1 MSTFLATH
9 KLGIRFGISA
19 LVLAVWTMDL
29 GRASAQGF
37 TPGRY
42 GIGTPA
48 EAELIAALDVDV
60 RADGHG
66 LPAGTGNYEAGAVL
80 FSQLCVDCHGEN
92 LLGGRER
99 GGALIGGRG
108 TLTSEYPRRT
118 VESYWPYATI
128 LFDYIRRAMPYPS
141 PGGLEPSQVYSVIAY
156 VLGKANIIE
165 KSMVIGAD
173 NLAAI
178 EMPNRDG
185 FRSDWQPEMFR

>member
-1 MSTFLATH
+1 MSIFPATH
-9 KLGIRFGISA
+9 KTAVAAGFCAMLVVWGFGA
-19 LVLAVWTMDL
+19 A
-29 GRASAQGF
+29 AQGF

-42 GIGTPA
+42 GVGTPA
-48 EAELIAALDVDV
+48 TPELIAALDVDV

-66 LPAGTGNYEAGAVL
+66 LPAGRGTYEDGAVL
-80 FSQLCVDCHGEN
+80 FSQLCQNCHGEN

-118 VESYWPYATI
+118 VESYWPFATT

-141 PGGLEPSQVYSVIAY
+141 PGVLQPDQVYSVIAFI
-156 VLGKANIIE
+156 LGEANIIE
-165 KSMVIGAD
+165 KSTAVGDD

-178 EMPNRDG
+178 EMPNRNG
-185 FRSDWQPEMFR
+185 FRSDWRPEMFR

>member
-9 KLGIRFGISA
+9 NTAFAAGFSA
-19 LVLAVWTMDL
+19 LLAVWVA
-29 GRASAQGF
+29 GFGVASAQGF

-42 GIGTPA
+42 GFGTPA
-48 EAELIAALDVDV
+48 TPELIAALDVDV

-66 LPAGTGNYEAGAVL
+66 LPPGRGTYEDGAVL
-80 FSQLCVDCHGEN
+80 FAQLCQDCHGEN

-118 VESYWPYATI
+118 VESYWPFATT

-141 PGGLEPSQVYSVIAY
+141 PGVLEPNQVYSVIAY
-156 VLGKANIIE
+156 ILGEARIIE
-165 KSMVIGAD
+165 KTTAVGAD
-173 NLAAI
+173 NLASI

>member
-19 LVLAVWTMDL
+19 LVLAVLTMDF
-29 GRASAQGF
+29 GPAFAQGF

-48 EAELIAALDVDV
+48 NVELIASRDVDV

-66 LPAGTGNYEAGAVL
+66 LPAGTGKYEAGAIL

-118 VESYWPYATI
+118 VESYWPFATI

-141 PGGLEPSQVYSVIAY
+141 PGILETNEVYSVIAFI
-156 VLGKANIIE
+156 LSEANIIE